1 RGMTRMY
8 SEFYSFPFLVFRSD
22 PDIYLIAG
30 GVSVIAAILGAL
42 KAASSAFALPA
53 AVAMRPPAPQIYKQ
67 FLGGA
72 VQRLGIFSQLTTMAL
87 RHLIRHPLRSGLTAV
102 GIAFSVALMSVS
114 MGTIDSIEGMID
126 AVFFRTERQD
136 ATLAFGAAQPPSAL
150 SAVRRLPGVI
160 AAEPFLVA
168 PVTISNGHYSRELQI
183 TGKPPE
189 ADITRVLDLDFQ
201 PIRLP
206 ETGLALGD
214 RVADILSV
222 DVGDVVRVEFLDGK
236 RRV

>member
-1 RGMTRMY
+1 ILSRLIDLEREQIGLLKAIGYGRVDVAWHYLKLVIAIAVVGVILGSGVGTWLGRGMTRMY

-102 GIAFSVALMSVS
+102 GIAFSVAL
-114 MGTIDSIEGMID
+114 
-126 AVFFRTERQD
+126 
-136 ATLAFGAAQPPSAL
+136 
-150 SAVRRLPGVI
+150 
-160 AAEPFLVA
+160 
-168 PVTISNGHYSRELQI
+168 
-183 TGKPPE
+183 
-189 ADITRVLDLDFQ
+189 
-201 PIRLP
+201 
-206 ETGLALGD
+206 
-214 RVADILSV
+214 
-222 DVGDVVRVEFLDGK
+222 
-236 RRV
+236 